1 MNGPV
6 TRSQKCKLDPS
17 RGSTHVHGPVTRSQ
31 ECKLYPSQG
40 PQNVHGAVTRSQK
53 CNSARHKVPTNHI
66 RLLLLLLLRLFSAP
80 PAPPK
85 QRPTFSGPI
94 ELRRGPFGAGPAKG
108 GCGSS
113 FDTAFFGAGPVER
126 GLGSSFNTAPS
137 GPVLPKGTWVEI
149 RYSPFRGRAGHLGC
163 GSSFDTAF
171 LGAAPIKGGPDM
183 AASKLART
191 QRGNSFCSQRLVFRS
206 PLKRPG
212 I

>member
-1 MNGPV
+1 M
-6 TRSQKCKLDPS
+6 D
-17 RGSTHVHGPVTRSQ
+17 
-31 ECKLYPSQG
+31 PSQG
-40 PQNVHGAVTRSQK
+40 PKNVNWTR
-53 CNSARHKVPTNHI
+53 RKVPTNHI

-126 GLGSSFNTAPS
+126 GLGSGFNTAPS

-149 RYSPFRGRAGHLGC
+149 RYGPFRGRVGHLEC

-171 LGAAPIKGGPDM
+171 LGAASIKGGPDM

-206 PLKRPG
+206 PFKRPG